1 MAWNES
7 ENGKDPW
14 GNRSRKGET
23 NDLDKLIGNLQRKL
37 RAAFGGSGG
46 SGGDGGG
53 DDAATGGLFAI
64 IGVALLFW
72 LATGF
77 YRVDQ
82 AERGL
87 ELRFGE
93 FISSTGPGLHW
104 HFPYPIETVEKV
116 NVSVI
121 DRFEQEIQMLTAD
134 ENFVVINL
142 AVQYRRRNPEDYQFN
157 VRDPI
162 ATVSDVSESAI
173 REAVG
178 KHPADFTLL
187 GNRAEVASLT
197 KDLIQSAL
205 DTYEAGIEVTAVNL
219 QKVDFPSQVQEAV
232 QDAVKAREDK
242 EQAKLS
248 AETYENKI
256 IPEARGE
263 RARQLEAAEAYK
275 QRVTNDADGDAS
287 RFVALLVEYQ
297 AAPEVTRERL
307 YIDALEYV
315 YANSTKVFIDADGG
329 GNLLYLPVDKL
340 IESAGNRSLNAVG
353 GTTSRQAEGDSAS
366 SSSNEQQTDSTRTRR
381 SR

>member
-7 ENGKDPW
+7 GNGKDPW
-14 GNRSRKGET
+14 GNKRRPDQP
-23 NDLDKLIGNLQRKL
+23 NDLDKMLGDLQKKL
-37 RAAFGGSGG
+37 RGMF
-46 SGGDGGG
+46 GGG
-53 DDAATGGLFAI
+53 DNKGGSSSAGFLMVGLI
-64 IGVALLFW
+64 ALLAW
-72 LATGF
+72 MASGL
-77 YRVDQ
+77 YRIDQ

-93 FISSTGPGLHW
+93 YQSTTGPGLHW

-116 NVSVI
+116 NASAI

-142 AVQYRRRNPEDYQFN
+142 AVQFRRQDPKAYQFN

-162 ATVSDVSESAI
+162 DTVSDVSESAI

-187 GNRAEVASLT
+187 GNRAEVAEQT
-197 KDLIQSAL
+197 KQLIQSAL
-205 DTYEAGIEVTAVNL
+205 DSYQAGIEVTSVNL
-219 QKVDFPSQVQEAV
+219 QEVDFPTAVQDAV

-248 AETYENKI
+248 AETYENKV
-256 IPEARGE
+256 IPEARGV
-263 RARQLEAAEAYK
+263 RARMIEAAEAYRE
-275 QRVTNDADGDAS
+275 QVINDAQGDAS
-287 RFVALLVEYQ
+287 RFTALLAEYQ

-315 YANSTKVFIDADGG
+315 FSNTNKVFLDTEGS

-340 IESAGNRSLNAVG
+340 MENAGRGTRDRGNGLTERQNSMGDASATGS
-353 GTTSRQAEGDSAS
+353 SRQS
-366 SSSNEQQTDSTRTRR
+366 SSSRTRR
-381 SR
+381 TRQ